1 MVHLRVRFLLIVR
14 RPPRST
20 LTDTLFPYTTL
31 FRSLFGARQCRVR
44 PSDPPPFS
52 QRIFVMTMKTL
63 SVALVAALS
72 LTASA
77 WAADNSQTTPQ
88 GHWEWRSA
96 PQYGPRA
103 TGPAQKRVWV
113 PDQAQMANCTCD
125 MMKTHAADCMK

>member
-1 MVHLRVRFLLIVR
+1 
-14 RPPRST
+14 
-20 LTDTLFPYTTL
+20 
-31 FRSLFGARQCRVR
+31 
-44 PSDPPPFS
+44 
-52 QRIFVMTMKTL
+52 MTMKTL

-125 MMKTHAADCMK
+125 MMKTHAADCMKSMHDGHSMPSAG

>member
-1 MVHLRVRFLLIVR
+1 
-14 RPPRST
+14 
-20 LTDTLFPYTTL
+20 
-31 FRSLFGARQCRVR
+31 
-44 PSDPPPFS
+44 
-52 QRIFVMTMKTL
+52 MTMKTL

-88 GHWEWRSA
+88 GPWEWRSA
-96 PQYGPRA
+96 PQSGPRA

-125 MMKTHAADCMK
+125 MLTTHAAHLLMSMLYGNSIPSRGYDQTTRPQGHRK